1 MEINVHK
8 FQEAIL
14 AGTFEHTAVHVTAAA
29 FKKDGITDALTKVF
43 ADVRAAIE
51 KDQLIQADL
60 VVDFLNRQPLPL
72 RPGSSTC
79 HLRMLI
85 KSLIF
90 WNRMKLFR
98 YGFI

>member
-43 ADVRAAIE
+43 AMSAR
-51 KDQLIQADL
+51 
-60 VVDFLNRQPLPL
+60 RL
-72 RPGSSTC
+72 R
-79 HLRMLI
+79 RI
-85 KSLIF
+85 
-90 WNRMKLFR
+90 N
-98 YGFI
+98 

>member
-29 FKKDGITDALTKVF
+29 FKKDGIADALTKVF

-60 VVDFLNRQPLPL
+60 VVDFPEPTTITVET
-72 RPGSSTC
+72 GIIC